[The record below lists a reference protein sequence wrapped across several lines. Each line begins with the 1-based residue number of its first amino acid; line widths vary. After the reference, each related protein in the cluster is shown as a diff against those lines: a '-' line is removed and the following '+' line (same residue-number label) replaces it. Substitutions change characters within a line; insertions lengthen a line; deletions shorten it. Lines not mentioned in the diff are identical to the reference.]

1 MTPCTR
7 ISAPT
12 GIPLIHIS
20 RGYVTTCQDLRLT
33 VETGGD
39 GWSAEVRDV
48 RNGGTL
54 YNARRCSLDAAKV
67 ALAEFAMFRAPAF
80 PGQTPEKLARELSWT
95 EYW

>member
-7 ISAPT
+7 LSAPPAL
-12 GIPLIHIS
+12 PLIHIR
-20 RGYVTTCQDLRLT
+20 RGYVTACLDLRLT

-39 GWSAEVRDV
+39 GWSAEVRDG
-48 RNGGTL
+48 RNGRTL

-67 ALAEFAMFRAPAF
+67 ALAEFAIFRAPSR

>member
-1 MTPCTR
+1 MTPCAR
-7 ISAPT
+7 HSAPPAP
-12 GIPLIHIS
+12 PLIHIR
-20 RGYVTTCQDLRLT
+20 RGYVTACQDLRLT
-33 VETGGD
+33 VETGGE

-67 ALAEFAMFRAPAF
+67 ALTEFAMFRAPAR
-80 PGQTPEKLARELSWT
+80 PGQTPERLARELSWT